1 MSGRFTYADIIHTD
15 ISRIAIAM
23 NVAVEDNNRYSR
35 FVCFFHYGCHGIR
48 LVWRTDDYIKMILHK
63 ITDIIR
69 LLLVAVIG
77 RAYLYRCFW
86 MKHNFAL
93 YFIITLVAPVVRAAL
108 RDSYTECFLLLTTA
122 EKTNK

>member
-1 MSGRFTYADIIHTD
+1 MGGRFAYADIIHTD

-48 LVWRTDDYIKMILHK
+48 LIGRTNNNIEMIPHK

-69 LLLVAVIG
+69 LLLVVVIG
-77 RAYLYRCFW
+77 RAYFYRCFRV
-86 MKHNFAL
+86 KHDFAL
-93 YFIITLVAPVVRAAL
+93 YFIITLVAPVVRTTL
-108 RDSYTECFLLLTTA
+108 RNAYTECFLFMTTA
-122 EKTNK
+122 